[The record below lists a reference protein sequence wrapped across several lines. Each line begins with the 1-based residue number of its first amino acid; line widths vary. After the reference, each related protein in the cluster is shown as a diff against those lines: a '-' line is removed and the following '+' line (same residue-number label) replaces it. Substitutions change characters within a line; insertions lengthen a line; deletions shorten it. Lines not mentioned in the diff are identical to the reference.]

1 MSTYK
6 PIWIQR
12 PLKRFLPKNL
22 PDQICLSPF
31 VSMSLSADGGVTLC
45 GCSGWLPSE
54 VGNLLNH
61 SLDEILANVDS
72 TAIRQSIIDGTY
84 DFCNESTCG
93 VIKHHQLGS
102 KTIFDNQVQE
112 LFTDAARYIMPRE
125 IFIAGDVTCNLSC
138 PSCRKH
144 VIKNSDED
152 HARLENLG
160 RILKSN
166 LFCTP
171 TDQVIRLHISTSG
184 ELFASPMLL
193 AFVNDIPVD
202 DFPRARLDIQTN
214 GLLVP
219 ERWHR
224 LGSMQDRVD
233 SITVTVDAARP
244 DTYERLRRGG
254 TWTGIQTALTWI
266 ADKKL
271 QNNMKFKT
279 RMVVQHDNFE
289 EMLEF
294 YDMCKNLGVDVIE
307 YTRIT
312 NWGTYTRD
320 EFALV
325 DVFDPAHTQHQQ
337 AQQCL
342 DQIKNLFGVFLHG
355 GL

>member
-1 MSTYK
+1 MSKYK
-6 PIWIQR
+6 SIWIQK
-12 PLKRFLPKNL
+12 PLARFPAKNL

-31 VSMSLSADGGVTLC
+31 VSMSVGLNGGVTLC
-45 GCSGWLPSE
+45 GCSGWMPSE
-54 VGNLLNH
+54 VGSLLNN
-61 SLDEILANVDS
+61 SLDEILANAGS
-72 TAIRQSIIDGTY
+72 TSIRQSILDGTY
-84 DFCNESTCG
+84 DFCNEATCG
-93 VIKHHQLGS
+93 ILKHNQLGS
-102 KTIFDNQVQE
+102 KTMFDDQVQQ
-112 LFTDAARYIMPRE
+112 LFANASSYIMPRE
-125 IFIAGDVTCNLSC
+125 IFIAGDITCNLSC
-138 PSCRKH
+138 PSCRTH
-144 VIKNSDED
+144 ITKNSKENQ
-152 HARLENLG
+152 AQLERLG
-160 RILKSN
+160 KILQSN

-219 ERWHR
+219 QRWHR

-254 TWTGIQTALTWI
+254 TWVDIQAAMSWI

-294 YDMCKNLGVDVIE
+294 YNMCKSFGVDVVE
-307 YTRIT
+307 YTRIS
-312 NWGTYTRD
+312 NWATYSQD
-320 EFALV
+320 DFKNI
-325 DVFDPAHTQHQQ
+325 DVFDPIHVRYPQ

-342 DQIKNLFGVFLHG
+342 DQIKNLPGVFLHG